1 MAYTTIDKP
10 SKYFNTVLF
19 TGTGTTNAITGVG
32 FKPDWVWLKARSN
45 SYGHAVYDNV
55 RGATKYLYPNLT
67 NAEATNSTTLQ
78 SFDTDGF
85 TIGANE
91 NTNQASG
98 ITAVSWNWLGSNTTV
113 SNTNGSITSTVSAN
127 TTSGFSI
134 CTYTGNSGNP
144 SNFGHGLGV
153 APSMVLIKNRDYS
166 GDPTG
171 FVVYHKSLG
180 TNYTL
185 NLHLTNAKS
194 SNSIS
199 FGNTA
204 PSSSVVYVGDDGGNW
219 GTNLNS
225 HTYVAYCFAE
235 VKGFSKAFSYT
246 GNGSTDGAFTYCG
259 FSPAFLLIKRT
270 DTTAE
275 WEIFDNKRDTY
286 NARIGLLEANNSAA
300 EAVSSTVA
308 IDFLSNGFKQRN
320 TRIPTNVSGGTYIG
334 IAFADNP
341 FVSSK
346 GIPTTAR

>member
-1 MAYTTIDKP
+1 MPYTVIDK
-10 SKYFNTVLF
+10 SSLYFNTKLY
-19 TGTGTTNAITGVG
+19 TGNGGSSQSITGVG
-32 FKPDWVWLKARSN
+32 FQPDFVWIKDRPLGFDHNLFDS
-45 SYGHAVYDNV
+45 V
-55 RGATKYLYPNLT
+55 RGIYKALNSNQTYAENFGQGSNTDSLT
-67 NAEATNSTTLQ
+67 
-78 SFDTDGF
+78 SFDSDGF
-85 TIGANE
+85 SLGGDDALNDPYTY
-91 NTNQASG
+91 
-98 ITAVSWNWLGSNTTV
+98 VSWNWKANGTGV
-113 SNTNGSITSTVSAN
+113 SNTAGSITSTVSAN

-134 CTYTGNSGNP
+134 VSYTGNG
-144 SNFGHGLGV
+144 SNGASVGHGLGTTPAFWIIKDRDNGTYNWV
-153 APSMVLIKNRDYS
+153 IGSKALADPNNQRLLFNTGAVGTASGIFNPSSTTMTFTTSY
-166 GDPTG
+166 G
-171 FVVYHKSLG
+171 G
-180 TNYTL
+180 TNESGE
-185 NLHLTNAKS
+185 KF
-194 SNSIS
+194 IM
-199 FGNTA
+199 
-204 PSSSVVYVGDDGGNW
+204 
-219 GTNLNS
+219 
-225 HTYVAYCFAE
+225 YCFAE

-346 GIPTTAR
+346 GIPTSAR